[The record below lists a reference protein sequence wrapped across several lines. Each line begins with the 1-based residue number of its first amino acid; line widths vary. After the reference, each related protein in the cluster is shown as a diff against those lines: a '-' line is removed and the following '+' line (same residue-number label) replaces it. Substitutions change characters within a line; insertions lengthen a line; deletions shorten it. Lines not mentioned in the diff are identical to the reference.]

1 MEWTNQMK
9 SRMKLLNAAVVWIG
23 IALFSC
29 QGRAG
34 ESAVG
39 QVADARKVVSGSRDT
54 ATFAGGCFWCTE
66 ALFQE
71 IEAVDTVI
79 SGYTGGLTANP
90 TYQQVIRGN
99 TGHAEAIQIIYDPL
113 QISYDELLEA
123 FFLAHDPTQLNRQ
136 GHDVGTQYRSAI
148 FYHHEEQQRKA
159 AYYIQKLNEQ
169 EIFSGAVVTV
179 LEPLGPFYVAEDYHQ
194 NYFRNNP
201 EQAYCQYVIVPKLD
215 TFRRLFLNKN

>member
-1 MEWTNQMK
+1 MNI
-9 SRMKLLNAAVVWIG
+9 LNTVVLMIWMM
-23 IALFSC
+23 LSSC
-29 QGRAG
+29 QGVTRDNPA
-34 ESAVG
+34 SAERPTDPKAYI
-39 QVADARKVVSGSRDT
+39 QPGSKDT

-71 IEAVDTVI
+71 ISAVDTVL
-79 SGYTGGLTANP
+79 SGYTGGRKAHP

-99 TGHAEAIQIIYDPL
+99 TGHAEAIQVIYDPSQL
-113 QISYDELLEA
+113 SYDELLEA

-148 FYHHEEQQRKA
+148 FYHNEQQRSKA
-159 AYYIQKLNEQ
+159 AYYIKQLNEQ
-169 EIFSGAVVTV
+169 EIFSGAVVTA

-194 NYFRNNP
+194 NYFKNNP

-215 TFRRLFLNKN
+215 TFRRLFLKRY